1 MSAPAFERAD
11 DRRGARRLRRDAT
24 GPVWNLTMAFPIG
37 EGRADDVR
45 AHLAGIEGPGPF
57 AALPSVHSARLV
69 VLARRPARRAPPP
82 ATVPLAPAR
91 LVFGVSV
98 DAGVAVLAAELAAA
112 ASPLL
117 GTAFAACPGFPGWSD
132 AAALTRWLDEHRLAA
147 EISFATV
154 AAPVADIGRA
164 LARRDALARLLARRP
179 SLDAAGL
186 RRAFAADVVS
196 AR

>member
-1 MSAPAFERAD
+1 MGLS
-11 DRRGARRLRRDAT
+11 RRLRRDAT
-24 GPVWNLTMAFPIG
+24 GPVWNLTMAFRIA
-37 EGRADDVR
+37 EGRADAVR
-45 AHLAGIEGPGPF
+45 EHLAGIEGSGPF

-69 VLARRPARRAPPP
+69 VLTRQPARRDPPP

-112 ASPLL
+112 ASPVLA
-117 GTAFAACPGFPGWSD
+117 TTFAACPGFPGWSD
-132 AAALTRWLDEHRLAA
+132 AAALARWLEEHRLPA

-154 AAPVADIGRA
+154 AAPAADIGRA
-164 LARRDALARLLARRP
+164 LRRRDALAALVARRR

-186 RRAFAADVVS
+186 RRAFADDVV
-196 AR
+196 ADR